1 MQKHQIKI
9 FGPGFID
16 GYYRMPLAKCIK
28 GYPRTRFIQ
37 LPMAVN
43 RRLKLFPLL
52 IYLMCSYREGLTLIS
67 LQLFCFKINK
77 RINQIS
83 FLCHQSISRISFLL
97 YTFFLFV
104 FQIQETKYCLKLRN
118 PSDYETKFLAI
129 FSFVLEPQQKPGN
142 HHNQ

>member
-16 GYYRMPLAKCIK
+16 GYYRMPLAKCSK

-52 IYLMCSYREGLTLIS
+52 IYLMCSYREGLTLIF
-67 LQLFCFKINK
+67 LQLFCFKIKK
-77 RINQIS
+77 RMNQIS
-83 FLCHQSISRISFLL
+83 FFVSLVHFPHQFSSIFN
-97 YTFFLFV
+97 FFV
-104 FQIQETKYCLKLRN
+104 FQIQETKYCLKPRN
-118 PSDYETKFLAI
+118 PPDYETKFLAI
-129 FSFVLEPQQKPGN
+129 FSFVPEAQQKPGN
-142 HHNQ
+142 HHNH

>member
-52 IYLMCSYREGLTLIS
+52 IYLICSYREGLTLIF
-67 LQLFCFKINK
+67 LQLFCFKIKNK
-77 RINQIS
+77 SNLIFCVS
-83 FLCHQSISRISFLL
+83 LVHFLHQFSCIYI
-97 YTFFLFV
+97 FLFV

-118 PSDYETKFLAI
+118 PPDYETKFLAI

-142 HHNQ
+142 HHNE